1 MINSL
6 LVADGHGNFSGPF
19 FEDYRGEEDANEGQ
33 NMLEHKAVDPLLE
46 EENYQG
52 AERGSRNDKM

>member
-1 MINSL
+1 MINYL

-19 FEDYRGEEDANEGQ
+19 LEDYCGKADAVGGQ
-33 NMLEHKAVDPLLE
+33 GMLERKVVDPLLE